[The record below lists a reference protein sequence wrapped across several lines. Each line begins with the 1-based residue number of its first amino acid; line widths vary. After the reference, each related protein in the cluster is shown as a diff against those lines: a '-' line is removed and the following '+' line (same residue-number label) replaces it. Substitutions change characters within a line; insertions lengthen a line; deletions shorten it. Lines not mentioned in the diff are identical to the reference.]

1 MTLVTHVR
9 LNKTEL
15 HTRQL
20 LYENAYGIRFDAST
34 SMIDIEL
41 TNEYSVQVDNFV
53 SISTDSRIQLS
64 LETDDLTVSKIIEI
78 RGLFLTYANLGKITL
93 LRHPQINRIPK
104 VTIIYA

>member
-15 HTRQL
+15 FTRQL

-34 SMIDIEL
+34 NMIDIEL
-41 TNEYSVQVDNFV
+41 TTEYSVQVDNFI

-64 LETDDLTVSKIIEI
+64 METDGLIAKTIEV
-78 RGLFLTYANLGKITL
+78 RGLFLTYANLGKITIF
-93 LRHPQINRIPK
+93 RHPQVNRIPK